1 MAWAGERREAS
12 ARWPE
17 KEGAPMTNAWFYTFT
32 FHAFIASTTP
42 ADSEQ
47 VMRGNNRQYRRAA
60 RRRTLFGMF
69 NASLLFAVIL
79 LVQGNLALAQ
89 ELDSS
94 VLQKEAEEKAA
105 AKAKRAQQ
113 PSVSQASSPQAAN
126 LQGQPEASPSQ
137 ASQPP
142 ILEPQPQM
150 PPGYPAQPGQPAFM
164 LPPGTKLPL
173 GLLRPLKL
181 KSGQDIYL
189 QITFPVTVGNQMVVP
204 PGTYIQGVVEKIVR
218 KDRRRY
224 RLDFEVRSA
233 SMIFLNGYTVPIA
246 GTVNIATTNAALQ
259 APLPRNSKGHP
270 VAAMAAVGSAT
281 TPSLPPDPFAKD
293 VHNAMIVIGVVAAV
307 AVTTAIVLAARS
319 DPYVEVGTPLEI
331 ILPAP
336 LFLDAGRV
344 MAAVQQFNQQAGY
357 APVQIVQPPMK
368 PAQPPQPRMCY
379 DPGTPGTPDTVIP
392 GHPGTPD
399 TVIPGVNGMPDTVIP
414 GIPETPDRTI
424 PGTGSPGTP
433 GGWHE
438 CP

>member
-1 MAWAGERREAS
+1 
-12 ARWPE
+12 
-17 KEGAPMTNAWFYTFT
+17 
-32 FHAFIASTTP
+32 
-42 ADSEQ
+42 
-47 VMRGNNRQYRRAA
+47 MRGNSRLCLRAQ

-94 VLQKEAEEKAA
+94 VLQKEAEEEAA
-105 AKAKRAQQ
+105 AKAKQSQQ
-113 PSVSQASSPQAAN
+113 PPMPQVQPPQVANPRDRTQSSQPQAYP
-126 LQGQPEASPSQ
+126 Q
-137 ASQPP
+137 P

-150 PPGYPAQPGQPAFM
+150 PPGYPVQPAQPAFM

-181 KSGQDIYL
+181 KAGRDIYL
-189 QITFPVTVGNQMVVP
+189 QVTFPVTVGNQMVIP

-224 RLDFEVRSA
+224 KLDFEVRSA
-233 SMIFLNGYTVPIA
+233 SIIFLNGYTVPIA

-259 APLPRNSKGHP
+259 APPPRSSDGQP
-270 VAAMAAVGSAT
+270 AAAMAAVGGVA
-281 TPSLPPDPFAKD
+281 PPALPPLPPLPDIGKTARTT
-293 VHNAMIVIGVVAAV
+293 MIAIGAVGAV

-319 DPYVEVGTPLEI
+319 DTYVEVGTPLEI
-331 ILPAP
+331 VLPAP

-344 MAAVQQFNQQAGY
+344 MAAVQQFNQQTGY
-357 APVQIVQPPMK
+357 SPVQIVQPPVK
-368 PAQPPQPRMCY
+368 PPQPRMCY
-379 DPGTPGTPDTVIP
+379 DPGTPSTPDTVIP

-399 TVIPGVNGMPDTVIP
+399 TVIPGVNGTPDTVIP

-424 PGTGSPGTP
+424 PGSGSPGTP

>member
-1 MAWAGERREAS
+1 MFLIVLL
-12 ARWPE
+12 
-17 KEGAPMTNAWFYTFT
+17 ML
-32 FHAFIASTTP
+32 
-42 ADSEQ
+42 
-47 VMRGNNRQYRRAA
+47 GN
-60 RRRTLFGMF
+60 
-69 NASLLFAVIL
+69 I
-79 LVQGNLALAQ
+79 ALAQ

-94 VLQKEAEEKAA
+94 VLQKEAEEEAA
-105 AKAKRAQQ
+105 AKAKQLQQ
-113 PSVSQASSPQAAN
+113 PPASQAPLPQAAN
-126 LQGQPEASPSQ
+126 SQGQPQ

-150 PPGYPAQPGQPAFM
+150 PQGYPAQPGQPTFM

-181 KSGQDIYL
+181 KAGRDIYL
-189 QITFPVTVGNQMVVP
+189 QITFPVTVGNQMVIP
-204 PGTYIQGVVEKIVR
+204 PGTYIQGVVERIIR
-218 KDRRRY
+218 KDRRHE
-224 RLDFEVRSA
+224 RLEFAVRSTN
-233 SMIFLNGYTVPIA
+233 MIFLNGYTVPIT

-259 APLPRNSKGHP
+259 APPPRNSDGQP
-270 VAAMAAVGSAT
+270 AAAMAAVGGVA
-281 TPSLPPDPFAKD
+281 PPALPPLPPLPDIGKTARTT
-293 VHNAMIVIGVVAAV
+293 MIAIGAVGAV

-331 ILPAP
+331 VLSVP
-336 LFLDAGRV
+336 LFLDAGRM

-357 APVQIVQPPMK
+357 APVQIVQPPVK
-368 PAQPPQPRMCY
+368 PPQPRMCY
-379 DPGTPGTPDTVIP
+379 DPGTPSTPDTVIP

>member
-1 MAWAGERREAS
+1 
-12 ARWPE
+12 
-17 KEGAPMTNAWFYTFT
+17 
-32 FHAFIASTTP
+32 
-42 ADSEQ
+42 
-47 VMRGNNRQYRRAA
+47 
-60 RRRTLFGMF
+60 MF

-94 VLQKEAEEKAA
+94 VLQKEAEEEAA
-105 AKAKRAQQ
+105 AKAKQSQQ
-113 PSVSQASSPQAAN
+113 PPMPQVQPPQAAN
-126 LQGQPEASPSQ
+126 PRDRTQS
-137 ASQPP
+137 SQPQAYPQP
-142 ILEPQPQM
+142 ILEPHPQM
-150 PPGYPAQPGQPAFM
+150 PQGYPAQPGQPAFM

-181 KSGQDIYL
+181 KAGRDIYL
-189 QITFPVTVGNQMVVP
+189 QITFPVTVGNQMVIP
-204 PGTYIQGVVEKIVR
+204 PGTYIQGVVEKVIR
-218 KDRRRY
+218 KDRRRE
-224 RLDFEVRSA
+224 RLEFAVRSA
-233 SMIFLNGYTVPIA
+233 NMIFLNGYTVPIT

-259 APLPRNSKGHP
+259 EPLRNGDGQP
-270 VAAMAAVGSAT
+270 AAAMAAVGSAT
-281 TPSLPPDPFAKD
+281 TPSLPTDPFAKD

-344 MAAVQQFNQQAGY
+344 MAALQQFNQQAGY

-379 DPGTPGTPDTVIP
+379 DPGTPSTPDTVIP

-414 GIPETPDRTI
+414 GIPEMPDRTI

>member
-1 MAWAGERREAS
+1 
-12 ARWPE
+12 
-17 KEGAPMTNAWFYTFT
+17 MTNAWFHAFT
-32 FHAFIASTTP
+32 FHAFTASITP
-42 ADSEQ
+42 ADSKR
-47 VMRGNNRQYRRAA
+47 VMRGNGCQYRRAA
-60 RRRTLFGMF
+60 RQRTLWRMF
-69 NASLLFAVIL
+69 NASLLFAVI

-94 VLQKEAEEKAA
+94 VLQKEAEEEAA
-105 AKAKRAQQ
+105 AKAKQSQRRPMPQVQ
-113 PSVSQASSPQAAN
+113 PPQAAN
-126 LQGQPEASPSQ
+126 PQDRTQSSQPQASPQ
-137 ASQPP
+137 P

-150 PPGYPAQPGQPAFM
+150 PPGYPAQPGQPIFM

-189 QITFPVTVGNQMVVP
+189 QITFPVTVGNQMLIP

-246 GTVNIATTNAALQ
+246 GTVNIATTNAVLQ
-259 APLPRNSKGHP
+259 APLPRNSNGQP

-281 TPSLPPDPFAKD
+281 TPSLPSDPFAKD

-357 APVQIVQPPMK
+357 APVQIVQPPAK
-368 PAQPPQPRMCY
+368 PPQPRMCY
-379 DPGTPGTPDTVIP
+379 DPGTPSTPDTVIP

-424 PGTGSPGTP
+424 PGSGSPGTP

>member
-1 MAWAGERREAS
+1 ML
-12 ARWPE
+12 
-17 KEGAPMTNAWFYTFT
+17 
-32 FHAFIASTTP
+32 
-42 ADSEQ
+42 
-47 VMRGNNRQYRRAA
+47 GNSRQYRRAA
-60 RRRTLFGMF
+60 PRRTLLGLF

-94 VLQKEAEEKAA
+94 VLQKEAEEEAA
-105 AKAKRAQQ
+105 AKAKQSQQ
-113 PSVSQASSPQAAN
+113 PPMPQVQPPQAAN
-126 LQGQPEASPSQ
+126 PRDRTQS
-137 ASQPP
+137 SQPQAYPQP
-142 ILEPQPQM
+142 ILEPHPQM
-150 PPGYPAQPGQPAFM
+150 PQGYPAQPGQPAFM

-181 KSGQDIYL
+181 KAGRDIYL
-189 QITFPVTVGNQMVVP
+189 QITFPVTVGNQMVIP
-204 PGTYIQGVVEKIVR
+204 PGTYIQGVVEKVIR
-218 KDRRRY
+218 KDRRRE
-224 RLDFEVRSA
+224 RLEFAVRSA
-233 SMIFLNGYTVPIA
+233 NMIFLNGYTVPIT

-259 APLPRNSKGHP
+259 EPLRNGDGQP
-270 VAAMAAVGSAT
+270 AAAMAAVGSAT
-281 TPSLPPDPFAKD
+281 TPSLPTDPFAKD

-319 DPYVEVGTPLEI
+319 DTYVEVGTPLEI

-357 APVQIVQPPMK
+357 APVQIVQPPAK
-368 PAQPPQPRMCY
+368 PPQPRMCY
-379 DPGTPGTPDTVIP
+379 DPGTPSTPDTVIP

-399 TVIPGVNGMPDTVIP
+399 TVIPGINGMPDTVIP

-424 PGTGSPGTP
+424 PGSGSPGTP